1 MSLSFYFFCF
11 ALTVRV
17 LFIILQGPNLEDK
30 LIEDELMYWNN
41 ALYFFENGS
50 LSEQVYYERMPGI
63 FIFYKLL
70 LSITSKNLQYI
81 LIIQALIDALSCFV
95 IYKISS
101 ITLSKY
107 KNYILFFS
115 AIAPL
120 MIIMASQVLT
130 ETIFMFC
137 FVLYL
142 YFALK
147 GIEKRN
153 SLFINFFLSGLFLG
167 FSVCIRSISFPLILL
182 SIIPIAIILINKN
195 ISIIKISLCIVIFLF
210 SSIVP
215 VSKRIVNN
223 LEKFDTFSLTSQ
235 TGIHLAYWV
244 APLVLSETK
253 NINRKDAIKII
264 EERKKKY
271 DMQGDI
277 FQNDQI
283 LRTIGFEIL
292 SEISLIDLTYS
303 WIKGAFINVT
313 APSLLLDKKVRNL
326 PHPSYY
332 QDPNLKRWT
341 YNLIYNKEY
350 HYYLAFLT
358 ISLISS
364 IFTLSSIIIGPILL
378 LKENKTIFYL
388 CLLYV
393 LYFLVI
399 TGPVLS
405 PKYIYPILPCIFIFQ
420 SLTIKY
426 LKDFLIR

>member
-1 MSLSFYFFCF
+1 MSLSFYFFCL

-41 ALYFFENGS
+41 ALYFFEKGS

-81 LIIQALIDALSCFV
+81 LIIQALIDTLSCFV

-107 KNYILFFS
+107 KNYIFFFS
-115 AIAPL
+115 AISPL

-182 SIIPIAIILINKN
+182 SIIPIAIILINKK
-195 ISIIKISLCIVIFLF
+195 ISIINISLCIVIFLF

-244 APLVLSETK
+244 TPLVLSETK
-253 NINRKDAIKII
+253 NLNRKDAIKII

-277 FQNDQI
+277 FQNDLI

-350 HYYLAFLT
+350 HYYLAFLML
-358 ISLISS
+358 SLISS
-364 IFTLSSIIIGPILL
+364 LFTLSSIIIGPFLL

-405 PKYIYPILPCIFIFQ
+405 PKYIYPILPCIFIYQ

-426 LKDFLIR
+426 LKD